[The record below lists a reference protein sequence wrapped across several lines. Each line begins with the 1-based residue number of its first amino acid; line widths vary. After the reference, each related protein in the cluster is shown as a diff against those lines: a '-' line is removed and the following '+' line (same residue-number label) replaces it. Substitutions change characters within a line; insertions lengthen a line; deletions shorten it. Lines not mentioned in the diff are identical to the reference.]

1 LPKASIATIPSVEAG
16 ARSMTFSM
24 KFTGASLPKAQVRSA
39 TLPRLV
45 GAIRHGR
52 ACAAAAVA
60 LTVCL
65 VALTGCG
72 GGGGEDSSTSAS
84 VLSEPQI
91 TTPDLG
97 KPDRGS
103 ITTTPTNPGA
113 GQANPNGQGVGPAG
127 IQRVQEALAPF
138 RDCLEQQGVSLQ
150 ALRGSGGGPPG
161 GQNSVQYRDQVEK
174 AFTCIPKLPPQLRGR
189 AEELKR
195 RFEQRNG

>member
-1 LPKASIATIPSVEAG
+1 
-16 ARSMTFSM
+16 M

-52 ACAAAAVA
+52 ACAAAAAA

-65 VALTGCG
+65 VALAGCG

-84 VLSEPQI
+84 APTVPQV
-91 TTPDLG
+91 TTPSEVS
-97 KPDRGS
+97 PDQGS
-103 ITTTPTNPGA
+103 STTTPAVPGA
-113 GQANPNGQGVGPAG
+113 GRGQGGQGIGPPG
-127 IQRVQEALAPF
+127 IQGGPEALVPF
-138 RDCLEQQGVSLQ
+138 RECLDQEGVSLQ
-150 ALRGSGGGPPG
+150 SLLGPRGRPPG
-161 GQNSVQYRDQVEK
+161 GQNPAQYRDQVEK